1 MGNIIAL
8 PNDTTS
14 GAKKIDWESMVTAWK
29 NSELTRKEF
38 CEQHQLNHNQF
49 LYQRVKYDQK
59 RRHLPEWL
67 SVQQDGKK
75 SPLPLAQGI
84 PPLATGFLLK
94 THQGDQLSIPA
105 GADASTLKILL
116 AFMRESTC

>member
-1 MGNIIAL
+1 MENIIAL
-8 PNDTTS
+8 PNDAS
-14 GAKKIDWESMVTAWK
+14 SEVKKIDWESMVAAWK
-29 NSELTRKEF
+29 NSGLTRKEF

-67 SVQQDGKK
+67 SVQQSEKK
-75 SPLPLAQGI
+75 SPPLPAQGI

-105 GADASTLKILL
+105 GADAPTLKILL